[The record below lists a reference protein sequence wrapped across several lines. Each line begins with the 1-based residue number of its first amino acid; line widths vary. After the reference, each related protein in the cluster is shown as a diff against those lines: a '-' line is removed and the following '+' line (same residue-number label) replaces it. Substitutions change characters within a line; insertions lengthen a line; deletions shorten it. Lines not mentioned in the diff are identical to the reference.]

1 MTIREYID
9 LLFAIM
15 MTLGAVIMFGGL
27 VLGFI
32 HAIKEAKSER
42 D

>member
-15 MTLGAVIMFGGL
+15 MTLGAVIMLGWL

-32 HAIKEAKSER
+32 LAIKEAKK
-42 D
+42 